1 MPAIEEVQQM
11 PRKAKHPCHHPGCP
25 KLTEGRFCEEHQR
38 EENKRYEKY
47 GRDPATRKRYGRAWK
62 RIRDSYVKTHPFC
75 ELCFEKGVVVPVQ
88 EVHHKLPLAEG
99 GTHDRENLISLCKP
113 CHARIHAKRGDRWH
127 GRKID
132 SYE

>member
-1 MPAIEEVQQM
+1 M

-25 KLTEGRFCEEHQR
+25 NLTEGRFCEEHQK

-75 ELCFEKGVVVPVQ
+75 ELCYEKECLSRSKRYTTRFLCQKV
-88 EVHHKLPLAEG
+88 EHMT
-99 GTHDRENLISLCKP
+99 GTTSSLCAS
-113 CHARIHAKRGDRWH
+113 HATQGYTQREVTDGMEERVIHTND
-127 GRKID
+127 GRASHI
-132 SYE
+132 